1 MALIDTRFSK
11 PDARISEMARR
22 IVEKFHPDKIILFGS
37 FARGDA
43 GPDSDAD
50 LLVVMP
56 TNGSRREIAVKIDMA
71 LFGIPLPADVIVVS
85 PQDVERG
92 RGQIG
97 SFLKPALTEG
107 LVLYERR
114 A

>member
-1 MALIDTRFSK
+1 
-11 PDARISEMARR
+11 MARR

-37 FARGDA
+37 FARGGA

-56 TNGSRREIAVKIDMA
+56 TNGSRRELAVQIDMA
-71 LFGIPLPADVIVVS
+71 LFGIPLPADVVVVT
-85 PQDVERG
+85 PEDVERG

-97 SFLKPALTEG
+97 TFIRPALTEG
-107 LVLYERR
+107 KVLYERGV
-114 A
+114 